1 MQRIVEGY
9 MTINHLTN
17 YHCIG
22 KLCPVCRYAKADRAY
37 ISSRSEWAIMFWS
50 KVRDQ
55 IRKKYYLT

>member
-1 MQRIVEGY
+1 